1 MLDARFVRE
10 NIDLVR
16 TAVAN
21 RQGTWAFD
29 RFLELDEERRRLIG
43 EVESRQA
50 RRNEAS
56 KEIGALMKAGDPAA
70 AESRKEVVRLI
81 NDEIAADEAHLEQVD
96 LEVRD
101 MLLRIPNIPDESVP
115 VGSDESANVE
125 VRRWGTPRTFD
136 FEPVAHWDLV
146 LRLASSISTVA

>member
-125 VRRWGTPRTFD
+125 SAAGARRARSTSSRLRTGT
-136 FEPVAHWDLV
+136 WV